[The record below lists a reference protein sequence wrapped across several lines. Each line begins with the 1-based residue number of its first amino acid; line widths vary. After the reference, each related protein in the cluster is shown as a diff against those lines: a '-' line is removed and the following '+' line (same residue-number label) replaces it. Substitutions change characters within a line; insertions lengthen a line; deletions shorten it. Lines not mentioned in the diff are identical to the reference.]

1 MPVGDL
7 EPQLPPSPK
16 TGPPAHPA
24 QPRDAALPGKKKE
37 GILWV
42 LPPAGKERVLWY
54 VRAHQTPL
62 PRLGPWNAEELVLK
76 SQKHVWNHGKPNCP
90 PWETQRTENPA
101 RPATP

>member
-1 MPVGDL
+1 VGDL

-76 SQKHVWNHGKPNCP
+76 SQKHVWPE
-90 PWETQRTENPA
+90 PWKAQLSPMGDTWGTQKN
-101 RPATP
+101 